1 MPVAQTFANEH
12 LDARAAR
19 RLARLLNP
27 APVLSVHTPESSSRM
42 QVERY
47 IAERFEAVHGARVHD
62 FMPALLTMGCGGR
75 ISAATGVRAAEGQR
89 LFLEQYLA
97 DPIETVVTA
106 TAGAPVRRADIA
118 EIGNLVATQGGSSY
132 LLFLV
137 LTAVLEQAGFEW
149 VTFTATPQV
158 RKALDWLGIQVHTL
172 CEADP
177 ARLTEGCAA
186 DWGRYYASK
195 PLVVA
200 GKVSEA
206 MDLLRG
212 RKLYASVLSLFRAP
226 ITELAEVIG
235 RESVRRGTYTLAA

>member
-1 MPVAQTFANEH
+1 MPVAQTFASEH

-27 APVLSVHTPESSSRM
+27 APVFSVHTPECSSRM

-75 ISAATGVRAAEGQR
+75 ISAATGVRAAAGQR
-89 LFLEQYLA
+89 LFLEQYLP
-97 DPIETVVTA
+97 DPIEFAVTA
-106 TAGAPVRRADIA
+106 TAGASVRRTDIA

-137 LTAVLEQAGFEW
+137 LTAILEQAGFEW

-172 CEADP
+172 CAADP
-177 ARLTEGCAA
+177 ARLTEGCAG
-186 DWGRYYASK
+186 DWSGCRGAS
-195 PLVVA
+195 P
-200 GKVSEA
+200 
-206 MDLLRG
+206 
-212 RKLYASVLSLFRAP
+212 RAP
-226 ITELAEVIG
+226 QL
-235 RESVRRGTYTLAA
+235 R